1 MSIKTTTENNLIWI
15 NIDTVNDEAVGYLK
29 NNYKFHH
36 LDYDDLQGES
46 QTPKVDIYNNYL
58 FLVFL
63 FPHWEA
69 IVQKIKTFELDIFI
83 GDDYLITATNT
94 RSKEVKEIFYRC
106 VKNPKI
112 KASWMGKTPGYLLYK
127 IMDALFHNAHP
138 ILNHIGE
145 KISQV
150 ENQIYASEQSSQIV
164 KQLAS
169 YRRDLLRLRRI
180 IDPQRYVIANLSHIQ
195 KPFLDETMPLYFD
208 DIHDYL
214 NKLWS
219 ITETY
224 KDTVDGLHVTIES
237 LISHRT
243 NKIISTLTTINV
255 AMLPL
260 NLLAGLYGMN
270 IDKLPF
276 AHQPFFVWMF
286 FIGLAIITLIVLF
299 LMHQR
304 RRV

>member
-1 MSIKTTTENNLIWI
+1 
-15 NIDTVNDEAVGYLK
+15 
-29 NNYKFHH
+29 
-36 LDYDDLQGES
+36 
-46 QTPKVDIYNNYL
+46 
-58 FLVFL
+58 
-63 FPHWEA
+63 
-69 IVQKIKTFELDIFI
+69 
-83 GDDYLITATNT
+83 
-94 RSKEVKEIFYRC
+94 
-106 VKNPKI
+106 
-112 KASWMGKTPGYLLYK
+112 
-127 IMDALFHNAHP
+127 
-138 ILNHIGE
+138 
-145 KISQV
+145 
-150 ENQIYASEQSSQIV
+150 
-164 KQLAS
+164 
-169 YRRDLLRLRRI
+169 
-180 IDPQRYVIANLSHIQ
+180 
-195 KPFLDETMPLYFD
+195 MPLYFD